1 MLSGHIGIVYFS
13 LLALVESEFAKSMK
27 GETLHNKHLKI
38 ASQYLY
44 PAFMWSC
51 PEEGLDGEV
60 DCPHDRKYSGY
71 MWDLLLFMQR
81 ARSFTFTIVASKNY
95 TGGTCYGVDNC
106 TGVIGLV
113 NRGEVDIVLGKEL

>member
-1 MLSGHIGIVYFS
+1 M
-13 LLALVESEFAKSMK
+13 KS
-27 GETLHNKHLKI
+27 ETLHNKHLKI
-38 ASQYLY
+38 GSGYFPPSFA
-44 PAFMWSC
+44 WSC
-51 PEEGLDGEV
+51 PEEGFDWEV

>member
-1 MLSGHIGIVYFS
+1 MRILHLS
-13 LLALVESEFAKSMK
+13 LLALIESECVTSIKS
-27 GETLHNKHLKI
+27 ETLYNKHLKI
-38 ASQYLY
+38 GSGYF
-44 PAFMWSC
+44 PPSFRWSC
-51 PEEGLDGEV
+51 PEKGFDHEA

-113 NRGEVDIVLGKEL
+113 NRGEVDIVLGKES